1 MLNLSEYKIIKYFYT
16 LTNQELTK
24 ELWDKMTYDETRWV
38 IKLTLG
44 GVNESSEENGKPAWD
59 IFFIDPVLEND
70 VNNILL
76 KYNIEYVIED
86 LTEFLINDLNKFD
99 GDFIKKL
106 NSFLDQNLTVD
117 DVLDNIIEVGME
129 NISIF
134 EKYYLTKHKYD
145 EQN

>member
-59 IFFIDPVLEND
+59 I
-70 VNNILL
+70 
-76 KYNIEYVIED
+76 
-86 LTEFLINDLNKFD
+86 
-99 GDFIKKL
+99 
-106 NSFLDQNLTVD
+106 
-117 DVLDNIIEVGME
+117 
-129 NISIF
+129 
-134 EKYYLTKHKYD
+134 
-145 EQN
+145 